1 MNNSNV
7 YTEDMAIIMQSSR
20 ERYLALQILTAWDKH
35 GLPDDFYEDNIRYAF
50 NRNSGNVFLV
60 NEEYQCAMM
69 NGDKL
74 ESFYSSPYD
83 GHEGFIDEL
92 LDSVDDHWHE
102 DDIEWLNDI
111 KANLSDD

>member
-1 MNNSNV
+1 MSNV
-7 YTEDMAIIMQSSR
+7 YTENLTDIMANYTERKEVQKII
-20 ERYLALQILTAWDKH
+20 TAWNEN
-35 GLPDDFYEDNIRYAF
+35 GLPDDFYDEGVKFAF

-60 NEEYQCAMM
+60 NDEYQCCMM

-74 ESFYSSPYD
+74 DIWYSSPYD

-92 LDSVDDHWHE
+92 IENHDSGIDSWCN

-111 KANLSDD
+111 KSNLGL